1 MERIFTRYGL
11 VTFLGLVCSAQAAP
25 ACPWADGT
33 YRIRD
38 RALNATLQINA
49 DCSKLVWQI
58 KGLDPVDYNLERTK
72 REWVTTDFI
81 YDLHLR
87 PNGRTVTITG
97 KNGLYRTFRAQKLKN

>member
-1 MERIFTRYGL
+1 MKVNITHYGL
-11 VTFLGLVCSAQAAP
+11 AAVFGLICSAPAVS

-38 RALNATLQINA
+38 RALNVTLQINA
-49 DCSKLVWQI
+49 DCSQLVWQQR
-58 KGLDPVDYNLERTK
+58 GRDPVDYNLEPEK
-72 REWVTTDFI
+72 QDWVTNDFI